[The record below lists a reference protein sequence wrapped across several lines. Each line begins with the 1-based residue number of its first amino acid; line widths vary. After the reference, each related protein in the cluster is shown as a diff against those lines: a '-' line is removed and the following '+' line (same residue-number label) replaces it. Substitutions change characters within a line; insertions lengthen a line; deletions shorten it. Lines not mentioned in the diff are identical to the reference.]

1 MWDRQKH
8 SRNETFSRTVMS
20 ISGLISTLESSQV
33 NDSQSPKVGVLVTTF
48 SIFFRLIRQHVTRRH
63 SELC

>member
-1 MWDRQKH
+1 
-8 SRNETFSRTVMS
+8 MS
-20 ISGLISTLESSQV
+20 IRGLISMLEFWQV

-48 SIFFRLIRQHVTRRH
+48 SIFFRLIRQYVTRYH